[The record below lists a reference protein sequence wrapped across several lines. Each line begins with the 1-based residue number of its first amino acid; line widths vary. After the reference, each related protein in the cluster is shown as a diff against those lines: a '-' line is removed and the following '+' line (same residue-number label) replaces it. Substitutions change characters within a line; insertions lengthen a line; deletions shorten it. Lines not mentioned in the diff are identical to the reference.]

1 MENKKKNSKNIKD
14 IIEQLMGV
22 DVNKKVTDKET
33 KV

>member
-1 MENKKKNSKNIKD
+1 MENKKKNSENIKD